1 MCNIEFPLVQL
12 LKGGEET
19 SWRVIKA
26 REAGQL
32 AHHCNWLAHHQG
44 SLPTTR
50 ALSLPVLAPS
60 NLLRHTPT
68 NTKDKYTNI
77 HGLKYTNIHRFKYT
91 NIHGFKYTNTN
102 TTMVALASIV
112 SVSLVVVVLAKLT
125 LQNIEYFSIRT
136 LWASL
141 ATKNPHHLFADSLA
155 DSHYSPSLNRRWSRI
170 KDKNSGHE
178 LLYWMSLP
186 RSIRNCFLHTWCTW
200 W

>member
-77 HGLKYTNIHRFKYT
+77 HG
-91 NIHGFKYTNTN
+91 FKYTNTN

-112 SVSLVVVVLAKLT
+112 SVSLVVLAKLT

-155 DSHYSPSLNRRWSRI
+155 DSHYSRSLNRRWSRI

-178 LLYWMSLP
+178 LLHWMSLP
-186 RSIRNCFLHTWCTW
+186 RSIRNCFFAHLMLKGGGISSAIRFFNKILRI
-200 W
+200 

>member
-26 REAGQL
+26 RETGQL

-77 HGLKYTNIHRFKYT
+77 HG
-91 NIHGFKYTNTN
+91 FKYTNTN

-112 SVSLVVVVLAKLT
+112 SVSLVVLAKLT

-155 DSHYSPSLNRRWSRI
+155 DSHYSPSLNRGWSRI

-178 LLYWMSLP
+178 LLHWMSLP
-186 RSIRNCFLHTWCTW
+186 RSIRNCFFCTLDAKGRGEEYRVP
-200 W
+200 

>member
-1 MCNIEFPLVQL
+1 MCNIEFPLVEL

-77 HGLKYTNIHRFKYT
+77 HGFKYT

-112 SVSLVVVVLAKLT
+112 SVSLVVLAKLT

-155 DSHYSPSLNRRWSRI
+155 NSHYSPNLNRRWI
-170 KDKNSGHE
+170 KD
-178 LLYWMSLP
+178 
-186 RSIRNCFLHTWCTW
+186 
-200 W
+200 

>member
-26 REAGQL
+26 GRQL

-50 ALSLPVLAPS
+50 ALSLPALAPS
-60 NLLRHTPT
+60 NLLRHAAT
-68 NTKDKYTNI
+68 NTNDKYTNI
-77 HGLKYTNIHRFKYT
+77 HGFKYT
-91 NIHGFKYTNTN
+91 NIHGFKYTNMHGFKYTN
-102 TTMVALASIV
+102 TWTTMVALASIV
-112 SVSLVVVVLAKLT
+112 SVSLVVLSKLT

-136 LWASL
+136 HWASL

-155 DSHYSPSLNRRWSRI
+155 DSH
-170 KDKNSGHE
+170 
-178 LLYWMSLP
+178 
-186 RSIRNCFLHTWCTW
+186 
-200 W
+200 